1 MEKQE
6 TVDLTGSD
14 ELKNFYSKRF
24 YFSYSGINKLLFSP
38 RMFYKH
44 YVLNQKEDSVGSHLV
59 KGRVIHCL
67 LLNEDEFNNEFI
79 IIPGKLPSGNNK
91 VIVDDIFKI
100 HLESEDNSL
109 TLENYEASILDLLVK
124 INLHQ
129 SLKTDESRL
138 KKVLTEDNNS
148 YFEFLKNSQGK
159 TLVDYETLNYCKECV
174 DTLKQNKDIRSLLQ
188 LDITEEEDHLEV
200 HNEQLIQI
208 DSTIFYETQPFG
220 FKGILDNVVID
231 KEAKQVFINDLKT
244 TGKPLIEFTDSVEY
258 YKYWIQAAIYYNLAF
273 YKYIHGREDKNDWG
287 IQFTFV
293 VVDKYNQ
300 VYPFQV
306 TPSTMANWLRDFR
319 DEIIPQLDYHY
330 KEKDYNLPYELAL
343 GNVKL

>member
-1 MEKQE
+1 MDKQQ

-14 ELKNFYSKRF
+14 ELKEFYSKRF

-44 YVLNQKEDSVGSHLV
+44 YVLNQKEDSVDSHLV
-59 KGRVIHCL
+59 RGRVIHCL
-67 LLNEDEFNNEFI
+67 LLNEQDFNKEFI
-79 IIPGKLPSGNNK
+79 MIPGKLPSGNNRM
-91 VIVDDIFKI
+91 IVDGIFKI
-100 HLESEDNSL
+100 HLESSDNSL
-109 TLENYEASILDLLVK
+109 TLESYQTDIIDLLTK

-129 SLKTDESRL
+129 SLKTDESRV
-138 KKVLTEDNNS
+138 KKILTEDNIS
-148 YFEFLKNSQGK
+148 YFEFLKNSHGK
-159 TLVDYETLNYCKECV
+159 TLVDQETFNYCKECV
-174 DTLKQNKDIRSLLQ
+174 ETLQQNENIRSLLQ
-188 LDITEEEDHLEV
+188 LDIDKEDTHLKV
-200 HNEQLIQI
+200 YNEIPIQI

-231 KEAKQVFINDLKT
+231 ESAKQVFINDLKT
-244 TGKPLIEFTDSVEY
+244 TGKPLADFVESVEY

-273 YKYIHGREDKNDWG
+273 YKYINNREDKNEWG
-287 IQFTFV
+287 VQFTFI

-306 TPSTMANWLRDFR
+306 TPNTMASWLREFR

>member
-1 MEKQE
+1 MKKQQ
-6 TVDLTGSD
+6 TTDLIGSD
-14 ELKNFYSKRF
+14 ELKEFYDKRF

-44 YVLNQKEDSVGSHLV
+44 YVLNQKEDSVDPHLV

-67 LLNEDEFNNEFI
+67 LLNEQDFDKEFI
-79 IIPGKLPSGNNK
+79 TIPGKLPSGNNRM
-91 VIVDDIFKI
+91 IVDEIFKI
-100 HLESEDNSL
+100 HLENEDNSL
-109 TLENYEASILDLLVK
+109 TLENHQDAILDLLVK

-138 KKVLTEDNNS
+138 KKILTQDNIS
-148 YFEFLKNSQGK
+148 YFEFLKSSQGK
-159 TLVDYETLNYCKECV
+159 TLVDNETLMYCKECV
-174 DTLKQNKDIRSLLQ
+174 DTLKQDENVRSLLQ
-188 LDITEEEDHLEV
+188 LDITEDDTHLTV

-208 DSTIFYETQPFG
+208 DSTIFFETQPFG

-231 KEAKQVFINDLKT
+231 EEAKQVFINDLKT
-244 TGKPLIEFTDSVEY
+244 TSKPLVDFIDSVEY

-273 YKYIHGREDKNDWG
+273 YKYIFEKEDREDWG
-287 IQFTFV
+287 IQFTFI

-300 VYPFQV
+300 SYPFQV
-306 TPSTMANWLRDFR
+306 TPKTMGKWLKDFR
-319 DEIIPQLDYHY
+319 DDIIPQLDYHY
-330 KEKDYNLPYELAL
+330 QKKDYNLPYELAL